1 MKTKQSK
8 HLENARPAT
17 ETSLNLL
24 LKNLSPDLACKIKE
38 CWIEP
43 NSFSIDTFLGRGT

>member
-8 HLENARPAT
+8 HLENMRPTA
-17 ETSLNLL
+17 ETPLNLL
-24 LKNLSPDLACKIKE
+24 LKNLSPDLACEIKE